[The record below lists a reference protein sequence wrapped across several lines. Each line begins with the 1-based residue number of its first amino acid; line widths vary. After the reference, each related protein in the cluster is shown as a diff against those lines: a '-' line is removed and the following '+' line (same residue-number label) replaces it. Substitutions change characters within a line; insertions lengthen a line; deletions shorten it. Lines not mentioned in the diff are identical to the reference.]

1 MDGIAKIYT
10 PALYM
15 FIPVNC
21 GSSHAFSIAKNFFAL
36 NLLNTSKYLSSGESA
51 QFPDARQR
59 AFVNACIHTQ

>member
-21 GSSHAFSIAKNFFAL
+21 HSNHAFSIVENFFL
-36 NLLNTSKYLSSGESA
+36 GLSIK
-51 QFPDARQR
+51 QKQVPVQW
-59 AFVNACIHTQ
+59 